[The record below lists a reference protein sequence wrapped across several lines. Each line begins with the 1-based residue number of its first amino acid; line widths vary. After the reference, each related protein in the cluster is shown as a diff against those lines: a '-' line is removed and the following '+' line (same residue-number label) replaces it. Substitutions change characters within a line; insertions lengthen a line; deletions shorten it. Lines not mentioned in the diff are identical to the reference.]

1 MTILRAIQKKDVPT
15 LAQMM
20 ASTALW
26 QRYNVTEDS
35 AARRLQSGLDQGATI
50 LVAEI
55 DQTAVGF
62 VWYVMNGAFN
72 RSGYIMLI
80 GVEQSARGAGLGRA
94 LMREA
99 ETIMFEKVNDVFL
112 LVSDFNSDAQKFY
125 QRLGYEQVG
134 TIQDYVIN
142 GVDELIFRQ
151 KK

>member
-1 MTILRAIQKKDVPT
+1 MIRAIRKEDIAP
-15 LAQMM
+15 LAQVM

-26 QRYNVTEDS
+26 QRYNVTEES
-35 AARRLQSGLDQGATI
+35 AARRLQSGIDQGATI

-55 DQTAVGF
+55 DQTPIGF
-62 VWYVMNGAFN
+62 VWYAMNGAFN

-80 GVEQSARGAGLGRA
+80 GVEQSARSKGVGRA

-125 QRLGYEQVG
+125 RRLGYEQVG
-134 TIQDYVIN
+134 SIHNYVIE
-142 GVDELIFRQ
+142 GVDELIFR
-151 KK
+151 KKK